1 MSTVLSGGI
10 ARLLLPV
17 TFIGA
22 VALLVKGYS
31 SVGDGFSAGVTAA
44 SGILLQY
51 LAFRPRD
58 VEDLAPVRYSVTIA
72 IAGLLLAFSVVF
84 GPVLFGLPLLTH
96 FPRPGETVITLGT
109 LEFHTAILFDLGVF
123 GLVFGFI
130 VTTMRALMRVEQER
144 QQ

>member
-1 MSTVLSGGI
+1 MSTVLSSVI

-44 SGILLQY
+44 SGVLLQY
-51 LAFRPRD
+51 LAFNPQK
-58 VEDLAPVRYSVTIA
+58 VEKLTPVRYSVNIA
-72 IAGLLLAFSVVF
+72 MAGLSLAFLVVF
-84 GPVLFGLPLLTH
+84 WPALFGMPILSH
-96 FPRPGETVITLGT
+96 FPRPDEEVTTLGT
-109 LEFHTAILFDLGVF
+109 LELHTAILFDLGVF

-130 VTTMRALMRVEQER
+130 VTTMRALMRVEQKG

>member
-1 MSTVLSGGI
+1 MSTVLSSVI

-17 TFIGA
+17 TFVGA

-51 LAFRPRD
+51 LAFKPQV
-58 VEDLAPVRYSVTIA
+58 VEDLFPVRYSINIA
-72 IAGLLLAFSVVF
+72 MAGLSLAFLVVF
-84 GPVLFGLPLLTH
+84 WPAIFGMPILTH
-96 FPRPGETVITLGT
+96 FPRPDEEVTTLGT
-109 LEFHTAILFDLGVF
+109 LELHTAILFDLGVF

-130 VTTMRALMRVEQER
+130 VTTMRALMRVEQEG
-144 QQ
+144 QG

>member
-1 MSTVLSGGI
+1 VSTVLSSVI

-17 TFIGA
+17 TFVSA

-51 LAFRPRD
+51 LAFKPQE
-58 VEDLAPVRYSVTIA
+58 VEEMVPVRYSVNIA
-72 IAGLLLAFSVVF
+72 VAGLSLAFAVVF
-84 GPVLFGLPLLTH
+84 WPAIFGMPILTH
-96 FPRPGETVITLGT
+96 FPRPDEEVTTLGT
-109 LEFHTAILFDLGVF
+109 LELHTAILFDLGVF

-130 VTTMRALMRVEQER
+130 VTTMRALMRVEQEG
-144 QQ
+144 QG

>member
-17 TFIGA
+17 TFVA
-22 VALLVKGYS
+22 ALALLIKGHS

-51 LAFRPRD
+51 LAFKPRD
-58 VEDLAPVRYSVTIA
+58 VEELIPVRHSISIA
-72 IAGLLLAFSVVF
+72 MAGLLLAFSVVF
-84 GPVLFGLPLLTH
+84 LPALFGLPLLTH
-96 FPRPGETVITLGT
+96 FPRSGEVVVALGT
-109 LEFHTAILFDLGVF
+109 LELHTATLFDLGVF

-130 VTTMRALMRVEQER
+130 VTTMRALMGLEQEGEG
-144 QQ
+144 

>member
-1 MSTVLSGGI
+1 MSTILSSAI

-17 TFIGA
+17 TFIA
-22 VALLVKGYS
+22 AAASLIKGYS

-51 LAFRPRD
+51 LAFKPQV
-58 VEDLAPVRYSVTIA
+58 VENLAPVRYSINIA
-72 IAGLLLAFSVVF
+72 MAGLLLAFAIVF
-84 GPVLFGLPLLTH
+84 WPAIFGLPILTH
-96 FPRPGETVITLGT
+96 FPRPDEPVATLGT

-130 VTTMRALMRVEQER
+130 VTTMRALMRVEQEG

>member
-1 MSTVLSGGI
+1 MSTVLSTGI

-17 TFIGA
+17 TFVYAI
-22 VALLVKGYS
+22 ALLVKGYS

-51 LAFRPRD
+51 LAFKPRE
-58 VEDLAPVRYSVTIA
+58 VQELTLVRYSITIA
-72 IAGLLLAFSVVF
+72 MAGLLLAFSVVF

-96 FPRPGETVITLGT
+96 FPQPGHHVVTWGI
-109 LEFHTAILFDLGVF
+109 LELHTAILFDLGVF

-130 VTTMRALMRVEQER
+130 VTTMRALMRVERER